1 MFMDNK
7 TLISVRLDPEH
18 MRFVNIVMKEF
29 GISQTAAVK
38 LLISSGAEWLDRKE
52 IIRARDIPFLDD

>member
-1 MFMDNK
+1 MDNK

-18 MRFVNIVMKEF
+18 MRFINIVMREF

-38 LLISSGAEWLDRKE
+38 LLLSSGAEWLDRKE
-52 IIRARDIPFLDD
+52 IIRARELPFMDE